1 MRPDRIHPSVSK
13 ELADVFM
20 RLLSVIFL
28 KSWESEE
35 VPVKQNMANVVLDF
49 KKGSKKDPGNY
60 TSISLTS
67 VLVKLWLR
75 LFWELLKNSRK
86 DNTVSSYGKV
96 IHVTDQR
103 KTTDVIFLDFNKC
116 LLLFCTTSLWI
127 ICPAYF

>member
-13 ELADVFM
+13 ELVDVFM

-60 TSISLTS
+60 TPISLTS

>member
-13 ELADVFM
+13 ELVDVFM

-60 TSISLTS
+60 TPISLTS

-75 LFWELLKNSRK
+75 LFWELLKNS
-86 DNTVSSYGKV
+86 
-96 IHVTDQR
+96 
-103 KTTDVIFLDFNKC
+103 
-116 LLLFCTTSLWI
+116 
-127 ICPAYF
+127 